1 MISSKSIFPETLY
14 FGNEFS
20 YSVSQNLRKRFVE
33 SSATLVFFRT
43 GSYVEKSKRIARKN
57 FPNENDLKRNFI
69 FIRFI

>member
-1 MISSKSIFPETLY
+1 M
-14 FGNEFS
+14 
-20 YSVSQNLRKRFVE
+20 SQNLRKRFVE

-69 FIRFI
+69 FYKVYLSGLSLNSCRI